1 MLLIMVAGANME
13 QKELPQP
20 LPKED
25 KKLGEVVPNSR
36 VDLYLKVTHPPIVSA
51 NVGCRQHTTIVH
63 QHDPDVPT
71 GPIMSERP
79 LALKSH
85 TAVSLKG
92 RTIIPRPLIFSS
104 QILIAW
110 HYIMHALDN
119 ETEFCQGHSHSMSI
133 LGDLQGKFV
142 LGVDSL
148 LGCVPF

>member
-1 MLLIMVAGANME
+1 MRTGTCLFILVIMVAGAKME

-25 KKLGEVVPNSR
+25 EKVGEAVHNNR
-36 VDLYLKVTHPPIVSA
+36 VDLYSKVTHPPIVSA
-51 NVGCRQHTTIVH
+51 SVGYRQHTTIVH

-92 RTIIPRPLIFSS
+92 RTIIPRTLIFSS
-104 QILIAW
+104 QTPIAW
-110 HYIMHALDN
+110 HYIMHAFDN
-119 ETEFCQGHSHSMSI
+119 EAEFCQGH
-133 LGDLQGKFV
+133 
-142 LGVDSL
+142 
-148 LGCVPF
+148 